1 MARQEPV
8 VLAVLAVLL
17 ARAVPVVLLTLLLA
31 AALVR
36 VGRPMEDPLQRMRQ
50 AQRVEQVEAP
60 TEALAAQL
68 LRQPETGALTLAAV
82 GSSQRVRSER
92 AAMVALETFGLKRP
106 MVPLPA
112 QAVAVAEHLAL
123 QRLPL
128 TEEIT
133 AVRAV
138 GKQVV
143 AAQEA
148 RASSCLLIRQTA
160 VIFSFC

>member
-1 MARQEPV
+1 VA
-8 VLAVLAVLL
+8 LAALAVLL
-17 ARAVPVVLLTLLLA
+17 ARAVPAVLLTLLLA
-31 AALVR
+31 AALVL
-36 VGRPMEDPLQRMRQ
+36 VGRQMEGPLQQMRQ

-60 TEALAAQL
+60 TEALAEQP
-68 LRQPETGALTLAAV
+68 LRQPETAALTREAV
-82 GSSQRVRSER
+82 GSSQRVRLER
-92 AAMVALETFGLKRP
+92 AATVARETFGPKRL

-112 QAVAVAEHLAL
+112 QAVALAEHLAL

-128 TEEIT
+128 TAEIT

-148 RASSCLLIRQTA
+148 KASSCLLIRRTA